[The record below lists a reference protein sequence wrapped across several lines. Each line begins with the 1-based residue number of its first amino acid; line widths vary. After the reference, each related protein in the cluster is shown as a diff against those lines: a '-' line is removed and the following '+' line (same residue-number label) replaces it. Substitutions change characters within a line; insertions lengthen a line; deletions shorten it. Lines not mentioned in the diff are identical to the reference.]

1 MHLQFIYIVYEF
13 SWIICLKAYQ
23 FDLDWDISCAL
34 YLLLLLGKDMT
45 SQLSSIFLYFLF
57 SSLWLVTAD
66 RKWPR
71 YTTQMVNVVESVHEA
86 ACRVSP
92 AFLPSLCL
100 SVITFWWLFYCNIVF
115 LCRKWGI
122 SVLLESFENSIC
134 NSLETKKCDK
144 TNKPIS
150 QKWIGV
156 FLTK

>member
-92 AFLPSLCL
+92 AFLPSR
-100 SVITFWWLFYCNIVF
+100 VVVF
-115 LCRKWGI
+115 
-122 SVLLESFENSIC
+122 
-134 NSLETKKCDK
+134 KCDYLTTSYFYAESGTFGSYSRALK
-144 TNKPIS
+144 IQYVTYLKQRNVTKPTNPFHRS
-150 QKWIGV
+150 GLEC
-156 FLTK
+156 F